1 MASYTEWREEIQ
13 DQCLD
18 SVSKAHGLS
27 LQHKAPHLQVMQ
39 VLSGEPTRWG
49 QWSDI
54 AIASSCR
61 QLYPVYSPIGW
72 VSTFFSGSGFYCQA
86 LIQHLCPS
94 HSQNSSGLI
103 LSSAC

>member
-1 MASYTEWREEIQ
+1 MALFTEWRGEIQ
-13 DQCLD
+13 DHCLD

-39 VLSGEPTRWG
+39 VLYGEPTQWE

-54 AIASSCR
+54 AIAFSCQ

-72 VSTFFSGSGFYCQA
+72 VSTLFSGSVFYY
-86 LIQHLCPS
+86 
-94 HSQNSSGLI
+94 
-103 LSSAC
+103 